1 MRVLNVDDHAPTR
14 FLRTRLLTG
23 AGFEVVE
30 AATGKAAADRVE
42 EGDIDVVLLDVRLP
56 DTDGITLCAQIKAR
70 KPKLPV
76 ALISAVHRTA
86 TARQDGLAAGADAYL
101 LEPVEPVR
109 LVRVL
114 THLHTGTL
122 RAQETIWIH
131 TDGGGAVVDISAAA
145 AAFLSMSPRGAL
157 GKNLP
162 LFFVSDRAR
171 LMTELGRAAD
181 GQIVEL
187 VSKVR
192 PRDRR
197 LRSVRVDIT
206 ALENRPDGRRLL
218 QWLLDPLP
226 GGEDT

>member
-1 MRVLNVDDHAPTR
+1 MLVLNVDDHAPTR
-14 FLRTRLLTG
+14 FLRTRILTG
-23 AGFEVVE
+23 AGFQVAE
-30 AATGKAAADRVE
+30 AATGKAAADRAE
-42 EGDIDVVLLDVRLP
+42 EGGIDVVLLDVRLP
-56 DTDGITLCAQIKAR
+56 DTDGITLCAQLKAR
-70 KPKLPV
+70 RPDLPV

-122 RAQETIWIH
+122 RAQETVWIH
-131 TDGGGAVVDISAAA
+131 TDGSGAIVDISAAA

-157 GKNLP
+157 GKSLP

-171 LMTELGRAAD
+171 LVSELERAAD
-181 GQIVEL
+181 GQIVDL
-187 VSKVR
+187 VGKIR

-206 ALENRPDGRRLL
+206 VLGNRADGRRLL
-218 QWLLDPLP
+218 QWLLEPLP
-226 GGEDT
+226 GGGDT